1 MPGKQR
7 TALVVDDD
15 DTIRSML
22 SKVLERLDLEVDT
35 ARDGGDAIDKIDA
48 KDYDVIL
55 LDLMMPRVDGFAVL
69 QHMHDSHPD
78 LLTRTIIASAV
89 PETEIYRRLDEDNV
103 YRVHPKPFEIAS
115 LLHDVG
121 ECARSAAA

>member
-1 MPGKQR
+1 
-7 TALVVDDD
+7 
-15 DTIRSML
+15 ML
-22 SKVLERLDLEVDT
+22 ARVLERLDLEIDT
-35 ARDGGDAIDKIDA
+35 ARDGGEAIKLIA
-48 KDYDVIL
+48 NKDYDVVL

-69 QHMHDSHPD
+69 QHMHDEHPE

>member
-1 MPGKQR
+1 MPGKQL

-15 DTIRSML
+15 DAIRSML
-22 SKVLERLDLEVDT
+22 ARVLERLDLQIET
-35 ARDGGDAIDKIDA
+35 ARGGAEAIGLIDE
-48 KDYDVIL
+48 KEYDVIL

-69 QHMHDSHPD
+69 RHMHDNRPD
-78 LLTRTIIASAV
+78 LLNRTSIASAV
-89 PETEIYRRLDEDNV
+89 PESEIHRQLAKDNV